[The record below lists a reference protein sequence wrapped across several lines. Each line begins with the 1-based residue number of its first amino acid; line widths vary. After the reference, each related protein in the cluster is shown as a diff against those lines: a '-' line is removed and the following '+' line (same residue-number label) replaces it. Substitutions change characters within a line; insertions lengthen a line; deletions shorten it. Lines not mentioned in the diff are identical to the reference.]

1 MTGSAIMIIGT
12 ILQAASFGRIQ
23 IIVGRVVTGVGNGM
37 NTTAIPMWQAE
48 MLPAHSRGGY
58 LNIQA
63 S

>member
-1 MTGSAIMIIGT
+1 MIIGG

-23 IIVGRVVTGVGNGM
+23 LIIGRVVTGVGNGM

-48 MLPAHSRGGY
+48 MLPPHSRGGY